1 MDSCRKCVRH
11 LLVALGFVSTF
22 EEHFFCIGLCIGDFG
37 LLLRELIFRAGLRV
51 GGLDFYFLV
60 PLAL

>member
-1 MDSCRKCVRH
+1 MCNTPTI
-11 LLVALGFVSTF
+11 ALGFTSTF
-22 EEHFFCIGLCIGDFG
+22 EDYFFCCGLYVGDFG

>member
-1 MDSCRKCVRH
+1 MRH
-11 LLVALGFVSTF
+11 LLVALGFASTF
-22 EEHFFCIGLCIGDFG
+22 EEHFFCMGLCTGDFN
-37 LLLRELIFRAGLRV
+37 LLLLELIFRAGLRV